1 MKKIIAM
8 VLSMVMLLSMTAHA
22 GNVSTIFPLIKSGA
36 ITSEI
41 TFECD
46 VPGVVAGLGMISFID
61 PELLVSGLSGAKIK
75 SEEKYDVNDDYTRI
89 VFSVIFDMEL
99 PLNLNSN
106 FQIGAHAKVGMWLEY
121 DVTDEANPV
130 CKVIL
135 ATPAD
140 SKYIAIDV
148 VEELAARGYDIDKL
162 TSDFKKYINKE
173 NIEKYMQKL
182 NDIMMSNATVTEGEN
197 SVSVS
202 ISGEQYLN
210 CIKEMLDYF
219 SGIMTEYDFF
229 VQDFNINLNTDEVM
243 PEGMD
248 ISMNIQINYDSKGEM
263 VDSDVKC
270 TVAFDEE
277 MAKEAGMNSFSVA
290 GNSVYSGIN
299 LPISIEFPELTEENS
314 VNHYAIDTYYS
325 DCEWFSAKFDYMPA
339 EDETFYVPWSEI
351 MPSLRECGHK
361 FTVEN
366 HSGKVVITSTDE
378 KDSFNKIEF
387 SVGSCEFS
395 VDSEKFV
402 TSNPFIYKN
411 GTVYADNYFWEK
423 AFGYTWD
430 TARSELLDG
439 KTFVIFTRECP
450 FDQNEDTV
458 TEEEYYDY
466 YDDYS
471 YEDSPEEFEYCWHY
485 ENLWI
490 PVDYPAF
497 NNDYFGLRAVVDNH
511 VYSNGYKGQIEMTY
525 DNGVVTIVN
534 NGENTYFKTATVTVG
549 SNTVVVDGTEYQTA
563 LPAINEGGKVYI
575 DKDAI
580 SSIFKYEIKRI
591 NIIYPADGSESF
603 KSADFERIIPGCTH
617 DYDEIKWYSSFT
629 YGY

>member
-8 VLSMVMLLSMTAHA
+8 LLTVVMLLSMTVFASS
-22 GNVSTIFPLIKSGA
+22 NPIFPIVKSGTV
-36 ITSEI
+36 TSEVTLECEAPGIVPAIAII
-41 TFECD
+41 T
-46 VPGVVAGLGMISFID
+46 FID
-61 PELLVSGLSGAKIK
+61 PEYFVNGLSGAKIK
-75 SEEKYDVNDDYTRI
+75 CEEKYDINDDYTRI
-89 VFSVIFDMEL
+89 TCSAILDMEL
-99 PLNLNSN
+99 PINLNAN
-106 FQIGAHAKVGMWLEY
+106 FKLGANAKMGLWFEY

-130 CKVIL
+130 CRAVL
-135 ATPAD
+135 STPMD
-140 SKYIAIDV
+140 TKYIVIDV
-148 VEELAARGYDIDKL
+148 IEELAFRGHDIDKM
-162 TSDFKKYINKE
+162 TSDFKKYINQE
-173 NIEKYMQKL
+173 NIEKYIQQL
-182 NDIMMSNATVTEGEN
+182 NEIMLANATVTEGKN
-197 SVSVS
+197 SKTVT
-202 ISGEQYLN
+202 ISGEQYMN
-210 CIKEMLDYF
+210 YIKDVLSYAGDIIPELESVAEEF
-219 SGIMTEYDFF
+219 GVMTDIEPEFD
-229 VQDFNINLNTDEVM
+229 
-243 PEGMD
+243 EGMD
-248 ISMNIQINYDSKGEM
+248 MSMAIEMNYDSNGLP
-263 VDSDVKC
+263 VDTDVKF
-270 TVAFDEE
+270 TMTLSDEL
-277 MAKEAGMNSFSVA
+277 AQEAGIKSMSV
-290 GNSVYSGIN
+290 GGRSVYADLN
-299 LPISIEFPELTEENS
+299 RPVSIEFPELTEENS
-314 VNHYAIDTYYS
+314 VKHYAIDTYYS
-325 DCEWFSAKFDYMPA
+325 DCEWFSTKFDYMPA

-411 GTVYADNYFWEK
+411 GTVYADNYFCEK
-423 AFGYTWD
+423 AFGYTWY

-450 FDQNEDTV
+450 FEQNEDTV

-471 YEDSPEEFEYCWHY
+471 YEDSLEESEYCWHY

-511 VYSNGYKGQIEMTY
+511 VYSNGYEGQIEMTY

-575 DKDAI
+575 GKDAI

-617 DYDEIKWYSSFT
+617 DYEDIKWYSSFT